1 VLVLLIPAL
10 EYQLTLTVRLRYI
23 NGPYYFQGTV
33 KFLDDFRR
41 NICVYAACYSLIC
54 GDSSHSFDS
63 DELLV
68 DGPLPL
74 SWSTNIHFL
83 HLAFFFIC

>member
-33 KFLDDFRR
+33 KLLLNSTPVTKRNQHESADNASYAQCKIITKLHATAGDITHPNLDKRR
-41 NICVYAACYSLIC
+41 TN
-54 GDSSHSFDS
+54 
-63 DELLV
+63 
-68 DGPLPL
+68 
-74 SWSTNIHFL
+74 STEPG
-83 HLAFFFIC
+83 